1 MSTFGNVNRNIAAGA
16 DGLPQS
22 RSESPR
28 AAIKNLG
35 KESGTIE
42 DLIGRRAQPSGVRG
56 VNGNPVGGT
65 ANQSAGGGSQT
76 TIGGGGLGEGV

>member
-1 MSTFGNVNRNIAAGA
+1 MSTFGSVNRNIAAGA

-35 KESGTIE
+35 RESGSLE
-42 DLIGRRAQPSGVRG
+42 DLQNRRAQPTGVRG
-56 VNGNPVGGT
+56 VNGTMGGGT
-65 ANQSAGGGSQT
+65 ANQSAFGGSQIT
-76 TIGGGGLGEGV
+76 VGGGGLGGEV

>member
-28 AAIKNLG
+28 ASIKNLG

-56 VNGNPVGGT
+56 VNGTPVGGT
-65 ANQSAGGGSQT
+65 ANQSQAGGGQVSVG
-76 TIGGGGLGEGV
+76 GGGGLPQE